1 MRKLIV
7 AIGIVGMLL
16 ATYSC
21 QQNKYHSKNDDSV
34 EIDENEIGQD
44 PNVDNYPVIA
54 IDMSKYRDTIVGK
67 FDGLH
72 VDTLISEPVLS
83 MDTTDSVNES
93 IYEPYFH
100 WRVFTVGGTVK
111 DLEFI
116 NRTIRIKFISEG
128 DLDGDGCDDWGFITA
143 WPTSNWMKY
152 NIFSYVDGYWAQLIE
167 PTSIFIPHVKYS
179 DSDTSGIVKKED
191 LASRHRKK
199 GYLNVKFSDIRNNGE
214 DFLVIDTVMVIPPKK
229 PITVIQR

>member
-1 MRKLIV
+1 
-7 AIGIVGMLL
+7 
-16 ATYSC
+16 
-21 QQNKYHSKNDDSV
+21 
-34 EIDENEIGQD
+34 
-44 PNVDNYPVIA
+44 
-54 IDMSKYRDTIVGK
+54 
-67 FDGLH
+67 
-72 VDTLISEPVLS
+72 

-116 NRTIRIKFISEG
+116 NRTIRIKFISEK

-167 PTSIFIPHVKYS
+167 PTSIFIPHIKYS

-214 DFLVIDTVMVIPPKK
+214 DFLVIDTVMAIPPKK